1 MKRNFFLLLFLFLI
15 GAQFRVNAQELTV
28 SNIQFSRQDDTQS
41 TGNEITHTI
50 ILTKEGTKLN
60 VQILNYESYS
70 ETISFLVKASL
81 NGGSNGA
88 PYSLSVDFAPGYYKV
103 MQYQK
108 SPYNVSFTINGLE
121 TNSFLFSCWWHE
133 GVVTLTDGES
143 LELVDIL
150 EDVSINGII
159 YTLHKLYHTADLKN
173 GENCDDHLYI
183 PSEVDYE
190 GQKYAVTSVG
200 YGAFANNKTLSY
212 VEIPSSVTSI
222 GSTAFYE
229 CTNLIYA
236 VIQGAKSIGY
246 SAFHG
251 CTNLANIFLPNSLTS
266 IQDRAFKD
274 CTSLISVIIPEGVT
288 NISNHAFAYCTN
300 LRSATLPGNVTSI
313 GVFAF
318 THCDKLEDIYCRAES
333 VPTADVEAFSETPI
347 ASATLHVPA
356 VSVDMYKA
364 VEPWKDFGNIV
375 ATASDVQSSG
385 CLNHTRAGSNTSI
398 QSISLLKEGNILTVN
413 LHNYWSQCATDDFEV
428 IPSVSDGNN
437 SDPYTISVK
446 VESIGENDADC
457 ICPYNISFTI
467 HDVEANSFYFKCWWF
482 KGQVN
487 LTEGETWVM
496 SNEYYP
502 EGTKWTEIRLD
513 TLQYD
518 SWYSKVGDEWVPN
531 YETVEYSVKG
541 TYTPKYWE
549 SPFKCVYTNSQEWT
563 DSLTL
568 LIYEGEDHGIDMG
581 VLATVPV
588 IYDDDTTP
596 FPGEAYYFDWRV
608 GITLRFV
615 DIIRNNATAIYP
627 PGTFDFGKIEEIKE
641 GEFGG
646 VRPLKYTDINGV
658 RIIQGIGVTTWNDGE
673 CLFGP
678 VEPYHAL
685 SFFKEGFPY
694 EERHYRSMLV
704 HFERN
709 GEVLYDVWPAKETV
723 SYTKDQMATIILPT
737 APDASKGKYY
747 ALNRCEEGKIIFTE
761 EREPKARVPYIIVPK
776 EDFSIDLN
784 KLDLESLLS
793 DTVSVKGAMFIGSYS
808 SAERDCQDG
817 FYIDILDATPDC
829 QIIDTDHRK
838 AAIGALRAYLVAP
851 WDDPY
856 TQGPTKGVPRKREIV
871 LQDNGTS
878 LTPNPNTVR
887 EGRIYDLSGRK
898 INSQFSTFNSQFRK
912 KGLYIKAGK
921 KFLVK

>member
-1 MKRNFFLLLFLFLI
+1 M
-15 GAQFRVNAQELTV
+15 
-28 SNIQFSRQDDTQS
+28 
-41 TGNEITHTI
+41 
-50 ILTKEGTKLN
+50 
-60 VQILNYESYS
+60 
-70 ETISFLVKASL
+70 
-81 NGGSNGA
+81 
-88 PYSLSVDFAPGYYKV
+88 
-103 MQYQK
+103 
-108 SPYNVSFTINGLE
+108 
-121 TNSFLFSCWWHE
+121 
-133 GVVTLTDGES
+133 VTLTDGES

-150 EDVSINGII
+150 EDVSIRGII
-159 YTLHKLYHTADLKN
+159 YTLHKLSYTADLKN
-173 GENCDDHLYI
+173 GENCNEDLYI

-190 GQKYAVTSVG
+190 GQKYAVTNIAES
-200 YGAFANNKTLSY
+200 AFANNKTLLC

-222 GSTAFYE
+222 GSTAFYG

-274 CTSLISVIIPEGVT
+274 CTSLTSVIIPEGVT
-288 NISNHAFAYCTN
+288 NISNHAFAYCTS

-313 GVFAF
+313 GVYAF

-333 VPTADVEAFSETPI
+333 VPTTDVEAFSETPI

-487 LTEGETWVM
+487 LTEGETWVR

-549 SPFKCVYTNSQEWT
+549 SPFKCVYTNS
-563 DSLTL
+563 
-568 LIYEGEDHGIDMG
+568 
-581 VLATVPV
+581 
-588 IYDDDTTP
+588 
-596 FPGEAYYFDWRV
+596 
-608 GITLRFV
+608 
-615 DIIRNNATAIYP
+615 
-627 PGTFDFGKIEEIKE
+627 
-641 GEFGG
+641 
-646 VRPLKYTDINGV
+646 
-658 RIIQGIGVTTWNDGE
+658 
-673 CLFGP
+673 
-678 VEPYHAL
+678 
-685 SFFKEGFPY
+685 
-694 EERHYRSMLV
+694 
-704 HFERN
+704 RN
-709 GEVLYDVWPAKETV
+709 GQTH
-723 SYTKDQMATIILPT
+723 
-737 APDASKGKYY
+737 
-747 ALNRCEEGKIIFTE
+747 
-761 EREPKARVPYIIVPK
+761 
-776 EDFSIDLN
+776 
-784 KLDLESLLS
+784 SL
-793 DTVSVKGAMFIGSYS
+793 F
-808 SAERDCQDG
+808 
-817 FYIDILDATPDC
+817 
-829 QIIDTDHRK
+829 
-838 AAIGALRAYLVAP
+838 
-851 WDDPY
+851 
-856 TQGPTKGVPRKREIV
+856 
-871 LQDNGTS
+871 
-878 LTPNPNTVR
+878 
-887 EGRIYDLSGRK
+887 
-898 INSQFSTFNSQFRK
+898 
-912 KGLYIKAGK
+912 
-921 KFLVK
+921 